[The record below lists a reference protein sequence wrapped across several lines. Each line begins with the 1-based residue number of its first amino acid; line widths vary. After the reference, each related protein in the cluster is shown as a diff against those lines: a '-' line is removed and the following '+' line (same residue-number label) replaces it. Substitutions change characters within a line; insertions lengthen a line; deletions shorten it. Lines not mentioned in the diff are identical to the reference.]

1 MKDKKKII
9 EFVIVILLVV
19 IIISLVV
26 FNMLT
31 EEKEDKRKDVDTPK
45 TSALIDKTFYGYQ
58 VDEVDYDKSLT
69 YDYKSRY
76 EFKYGDTT
84 NKEIFIQKDSKTLYC
99 YTLSLEN
106 GVLIFKES
114 LYIPNLNGYE
124 STNKV
129 YEFTDNTNITSFA
142 VGYENDTLAYTI
154 LALDKDS
161 NVYMYKANGKD
172 TIVTL
177 ISKIKK
183 QKTISKASKI
193 GFYTM
198 SNDPYKES
206 SAVEPIYVDQSDNI
220 RKIDTKSSL
229 FFDSAFYRYIGSDNY
244 DQIVYVLKDGL
255 MKYSMGTTNR
265 YLNTNKNNIK
275 YRGSFYKVDEDTM
288 KENIYIISEDGYLY
302 EIDNVNTKSS
312 VIINK
317 THESRINKIGYQ
329 YIRGDDGYALD
340 ERNILIQFEDKET
353 FKLDNVS
360 GYELLN

>member
-9 EFVIVILLVV
+9 EFIIVILLVV

-31 EEKEDKRKDVDTPK
+31 AEKEDKKVDDETPK

-58 VDEVDYDKSLT
+58 VDEVDYDKKIT
-69 YDYKSRY
+69 YDYESRY

-84 NKEIFIQKDSKTLYC
+84 SKEIFIQKNATTLYC
-99 YTLSLEN
+99 YTLSLEK

-114 LYIPNLNGYE
+114 LYNPSLNGYE

-129 YEFTDNTNITSFA
+129 YEFTENSNMTSFA

-161 NVYMYKANGKD
+161 NVYMYEANGKD

-206 SAVEPIYVDQSDNI
+206 SAVAPIYVDQSNNI
-220 RKIDTKSSL
+220 RYLDNKSSL
-229 FFDSAFYRYIGSDNY
+229 FFDKAFYRYVGSDNY
-244 DQIVYVLKDGL
+244 DQIIYILKDGL
-255 MKYSMGTTNR
+255 MKYSKGTTNR
-265 YLNTNKNNIK
+265 NLNDSNNNIK

-288 KENIYIISEDGYLY
+288 KEDIYIISDDGYLY
-302 EIDNVNTKSS
+302 MIKDINSKSS
-312 VIINK
+312 VIIK
-317 THESRINKIGYQ
+317 KAHDARIKKIGYQ
-329 YIRGDDGYALD
+329 YIRGDNGYALD
-340 ERNILIQFEDKET
+340 ERNILIQFEDNET
-353 FKLDNVS
+353 LKIDNVS